1 MLVSSSSS
9 SSSGSGSGSGS
20 DSGGGSGSGSG
31 SGSSSSSGSGS
42 SSSFIAVLLYKQYFL
57 LHFGQLKCT
66 NYPGYPHGNTLR
78 KIDHVKS
85 MEEGDAGQPPLV
97 TAPGL
102 C

>member
-1 MLVSSSSS
+1 MLVSS

-20 DSGGGSGSGSG
+20 DSDSGGGGGSG
-31 SGSSSSSGSGS
+31 SGSSSSSSSGSG